1 MAIVVVL
8 YHDHYCLNDRIT
20 YVSSPHKNEGF
31 TERGKTVTHMPT
43 LDNVRV
49 GSYKTSGAWEKP
61 PTPHLS
67 DYHNH
72 YNNNLF
78 HSIEGSKF
86 RKLEGYS

>member
-1 MAIVVVL
+1 MIE
-8 YHDHYCLNDRIT
+8 
-20 YVSSPHKNEGF
+20 SPTFQVRTKM
-31 TERGKTVTHMPT
+31 RDVQGKGETVTPMPT

-49 GSYKTSGAWEKP
+49 GSYKTSGTWEKP

-72 YNNNLF
+72 YNNSLF